1 MAEPKPTPGPWFVED
16 RFADGDNGVLAVDG
30 FRVAEATTWQSRMA
44 RNHRL
49 VRRDISVEE
58 QIANIH
64 LIAAAPELLEALR
77 FVLAHAFEAKWAGDE
92 RALELVEAA
101 IAKAEGRADG

>member
-1 MAEPKPTPGPWFVED
+1 MAEHAPGPWSIRGGPPLWYLIED
-16 RFADGDNGVLAVDG
+16 RDGCHVACVD
-30 FRVAEATTWQSRMA
+30 VPAAA
-44 RNHRL
+44 PL
-49 VRRDISVEE
+49 V
-58 QIANIH
+58 
-64 LIAAAPELLEALR
+64 AAAPELLEALR